1 MTVDKRVSVDGLTR
15 CTRCRRHVH
24 ASATPSKTSCPFCD
38 RKAQGG
44 RRGGLLAASLFA
56 MACGG
61 STPQAEEP
69 TNEPVIEQP
78 TPAPEP
84 APQPEP
90 QPEPEPE
97 PQPEPEASNPDP
109 EPEDPDRFEDPV
121 ERPGVV
127 ALYGIAPK
135 RKK

>member
-1 MTVDKRVSVDGLTR
+1 
-15 CTRCRRHVH
+15 
-24 ASATPSKTSCPFCD
+24 
-38 RKAQGG
+38 
-44 RRGGLLAASLFA
+44 

-69 TNEPVIEQP
+69 TNDPVIEQP
-78 TPAPEP
+78 APEPEPAPTPEPEPAPEP
-84 APQPEP
+84 E
-90 QPEPEPE
+90 
-97 PQPEPEASNPDP
+97 PEPEASNPTDP

-135 RKK
+135 RKE